1 MFCLRLYD
9 VYACVVFMNVWLF
22 NLDDVYVCM
31 MFMYVCVCFMF
42 VWRVG
47 L

>member
-9 VYACVVFMNVWLF
+9 VYVCVVFMDVWLF
-22 NLDDVYVCM
+22 NLGYVYVCM
-31 MFMYVCVCFMF
+31 TFMYVCVCVMF